1 MIDRWL
7 KKAVRLLAI
16 ILIVI
21 LTFIFAVQSLV
32 FFSTFLDSY
41 SDFEN
46 LTPGK
51 KIGVVSINGIIA
63 EIDEQIRQL
72 EILEDRSSIKAIL
85 LEINSPG
92 GMVGPSQELSET
104 VKRISDSGKPVV
116 ASVRSVGASG
126 AYYIASSADTIVSN
140 PGALIG
146 SIGVI
151 MEFMR
156 VEEMMDKIGI
166 DYEVVKSGRFKDLG
180 SPFREMTADE
190 RQVIGELIK
199 DVYEQFIN
207 HIVENRKGLSRE
219 ELEPLADGRVF
230 TGRQALELNL
240 IDALGTRREAI
251 KIAARAA
258 GIEAEP
264 VTVNLEQKPFELF
277 KSFTRLGSVFGRWS
291 SGQQPGFRLL
301 YMMPG
306 GGEKID

>member
-1 MIDRWL
+1 MLI
-7 KKAVRLLAI
+7 LL
-16 ILIVI
+16 

-32 FFSTFLDSY
+32 FLSTFLDSY
-41 SDFEN
+41 SNFEN
-46 LTPGK
+46 LAPGK
-51 KIGVVSINGIIA
+51 KIGVVSVNGIIA
-63 EIDEQIRQL
+63 GIDEQIRQL
-72 EILEDRSSIKAIL
+72 EIFEDRSSIKAIL

-190 RQVIGELIK
+190 RKVIGELIK

-207 HIVENRKGLSRE
+207 HILENRKGLSRE

-240 IDALGTRREAI
+240 IDALGTRRDAI

-258 GIEAEP
+258 GIEDEP
-264 VTVNLEQKPFELF
+264 LTVNLERKSFELF
-277 KSFTRLGSVFGRWS
+277 KSFTQLSSVFGRWS
-291 SGQQPGFRLL
+291 SGQQAGFRLL